1 MSQAVILAIKTTSLI
16 DSNHYLYLGGRTMKR
31 VLYEIAAYIISI
43 LSALGGFCI
52 TYIIAESTNIW
63 KIFGVAL
70 FIIPSILFYEIM
82 SIDEYY
88 HKKSH

>member
-1 MSQAVILAIKTTSLI
+1 
-16 DSNHYLYLGGRTMKR
+16 MKR

-43 LSALGGFCI
+43 MSALGGFCV

-63 KIFGVAL
+63 KIFGVSI
-70 FIIPSILFYEIM
+70 FIIPAILLYEIM

-88 HKKSH
+88 HKKGR